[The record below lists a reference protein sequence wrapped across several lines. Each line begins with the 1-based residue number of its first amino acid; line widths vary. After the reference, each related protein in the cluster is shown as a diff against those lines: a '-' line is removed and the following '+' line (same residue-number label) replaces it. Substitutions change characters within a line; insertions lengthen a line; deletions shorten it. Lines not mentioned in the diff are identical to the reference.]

1 MATTPDTHTLYA
13 QPCGDARHG
22 LWCDRCSKPA
32 RIETDL
38 LIMSTDG
45 LSPLG
50 VFSMCTDCGLP
61 GTLHRGD

>member
-1 MATTPDTHTLYA
+1 MAITPDTVPVLA
-13 QPCGDARHG
+13 QPIGEERHG
-22 LWCDRCSKPA
+22 LWCSSCLKPA
-32 RIETDL
+32 RVETDL
-38 LIMSTDG
+38 VMLTPDG

>member
-1 MATTPDTHTLYA
+1 MAAMPDTITLYA
-13 QPCGDARHG
+13 QPSGEARHG
-22 LWCDRCSKPA
+22 LWCSSCLKPA

-38 LIMSTDG
+38 LIISTDG

-50 VFSMCTDCGLP
+50 VFSVCTDCGLP